1 MSENK
6 PIEKEEIINGEE
18 NLSIEPELETEES
31 SDEGTATEIIDP
43 ASDDSGGSTPP
54 PEKGR
59 G

>member
-6 PIEKEEIINGEE
+6 PLEKDEIINGES
-18 NLSIEPELETEES
+18 LSIEPELETEES
-31 SDEGTATEIIDP
+31 SNEEIATEIVDP